1 MKTGGEININM
12 MIEENLLRIQFCDQG
27 CGISE
32 EHLAKIGQPFFT
44 TKEKGTG
51 LGLMVCKSI
60 IDSHH
65 GYMDIESKVGV
76 GTTIT
81 LTFPLCDVY
90 SETELENV

>member
-1 MKTGGEININM
+1 
-12 MIEENLLRIQFCDQG
+12 MIRV

-32 EHLAKIGQPFFT
+32 EDLAKIGQPFFT

-65 GYMDIESKVGV
+65 GHMDIESEVGV

-90 SETELENV
+90 SEMMVDSNN